1 MAAPLITAK
10 QGLTPGSPD
19 DLKSSIAAAREAC
32 ELLRKMR
39 PATVNPA
46 ALQRGLAEREARHP
60 RQGNRARPG
69 AVLPRLS
76 RQPHRPHLRD
86 IAWRP
91 ENAVL
96 ALGTATSLAQ
106 LIFARG

>member
-10 QGLTPGSPD
+10 QRLTPGSPD

-46 ALQRGLAEREARHP
+46 ALRRGLAERGRHP
-60 RQGNRARPG
+60 RQGNRARPS
-69 AVLPRLS
+69 AVLLRLS

-86 IAWRP
+86 IAWRR